1 MAEMFNRNND
11 IMRRCEILAYVLEGA
26 NYSKA
31 DLAHFYHVA
40 EITINRDLH
49 ELRKKGISIYSKKNK
64 LVLTSEPDKQ
74 NLVDC
79 LSEYLLIKLHSS
91 IIDKSIEPLSE
102 ERLLLFYRYSTMIM
116 IAISNKQKIK
126 MEYERLY
133 DDKTNEYIIYP
144 TQLIQKN
151 LNWILQAV
159 DENDGKEKSFHLS
172 KVKKIVLQKSKFD
185 LKEYIPAV
193 PVKEKIVLKFSGEVR
208 SQVIDKIW
216 FDKFEIKGGL
226 DGSIILT
233 TEQPITNELAGWC
246 VSWWDKLKIVSP
258 DHFKERIKNMIDCF
272 IETNDL

>member
-31 DLAHFYHVA
+31 DYAHFYDVA

-126 MEYERLY
+126 MEYERFY
-133 DDKTNEYIIYP
+133 DDTINEYILYP
-144 TQLIQKN
+144 TQLVQKN

-159 DENDGKEKSFHLS
+159 DENDGKEKNFHLS
-172 KVKKIVLQKSKFD
+172 RVKKIKLQVAKFN
-185 LKEYIPAV
+185 LKEYIPAI
-193 PVKEKIVLKFSGEVR
+193 PVKEKIVLKFSEEVR

-216 FDKFEIKGGL
+216 FDKFEIKKEL

-246 VSWWDKLKIVSP
+246 VSWWNKVKIVSP
-258 DHFKERIKNMIDCF
+258 DHFKERIKNMIDSF